1 MKKQTIKVLI
11 VDDSPEDREMYRRFL
26 CEDSIVE
33 FSCFEAASGE
43 EALRLVDAQTP
54 DCILLDN
61 RLPDREGIELLPDLL
76 ARRPGGLV
84 PVVMLSGQGNELTA
98 VQAMQRG
105 AQEYVVKGVLTAQSL
120 RHAVLNAIEKV
131 FLLSTLRTKQEQLA
145 EKNRELERASKFK
158 SEFVAIMSHEIRT
171 PINGVVGMTELLL
184 STSLTSEQ
192 RAYVDTVRSSA
203 ETLVAVLNDI
213 LDFSKVESGKLSLE
227 SIDFDCPNLIRN
239 VLRPLELV
247 AKQKGIAFE
256 IQIAP
261 SIGSLKGD
269 QIRISQII
277 TNLVGNA
284 IKFTKQGWV
293 VARATLPAVSQASQ
307 TLRFEVADTGIG
319 IARDELGKLFT
330 SFSQAN
336 ASTTRK
342 FGGTGLGLAICKQLV
357 ELMGGQ
363 IGVESEAGKGSL
375 FWFQVTLE
383 LGAML
388 ALKSAKLAVV
398 PRSPLAP
405 KVRVLVIED
414 NVINQNIV
422 LKMLTRLGYH
432 GDVVATGKE
441 ALRVLATNL
450 HHLVLMDGQ
459 LPEMDG
465 CQISRAI
472 RAAEPPFPSRI
483 PIIAMTAN
491 AMKGDREKCL
501 EAGMNDY
508 LSKPT
513 TLHDLQGALEKVVAS
528 IPELAQDSAPP
539 PAAERQPAF
548 DAATLLASLYGDHQ
562 VMREIV
568 QLYVS
573 SAPGML
579 AAISQEIERANP
591 VALADAVH
599 KLRGALL
606 ALRAPRAAAAAT
618 AMEELVRK
626 QGLVA
631 GVAKL
636 SDLNNA
642 TRQLASELASFGS
655 TGPLPVPS

>member
-1 MKKQTIKVLI
+1 MKKQSIKVLI
-11 VDDSPEDREMYRRFL
+11 VEDSPEDREMYRRFL
-26 CEDSIVE
+26 CEDSTVE
-33 FSCFEAASGE
+33 FSCLQAASGE
-43 EALRLVDAQTP
+43 EALSIAKAHTP

-61 RLPDREGIELLPDLL
+61 RLPDREGIELLPELL
-76 ARRPGGLV
+76 AQRAGGLL

-105 AQEYVVKGVLTAQSL
+105 AQEYVVKGMLTAQSL

-131 FLLSTLRTKQEQLA
+131 FLLSTLRAKQEQLA
-145 EKNRELERASKFK
+145 EKNQELERASKFK
-158 SEFVAIMSHEIRT
+158 SEFLAMMSHEVRT
-171 PINGVVGMTELLL
+171 PVNGVVGMTDLLL
-184 STSLTSEQ
+184 NTSLTAEQ
-192 RAYVDTVRSSA
+192 REYVDAVRSSA

-213 LDFSKVESGKLSLE
+213 LDFSKIEAGKLSLE

-239 VLRPLELV
+239 VLRPLEQV
-247 AKQKGIAFE
+247 AKQKGIGLE

-269 QIRISQII
+269 PTRISQII

-284 IKFTKQGWV
+284 IKFTQQGRV
-293 VARATLPAVSQASQ
+293 VARATLPAVSPASQ

-319 IARDELGKLFT
+319 IAGDELGKMFRA
-330 SFSQAN
+330 FSQAD

-363 IGVESEAGKGSL
+363 IGVESEVGKGSL

-383 LGAML
+383 LGATL
-388 ALKSAKLAVV
+388 GSTSANSAVV
-398 PRSPLAP
+398 PRSPRAP
-405 KVRVLVIED
+405 EARVLVIED

-422 LKMLTRLGYH
+422 LKMLTRLGYR
-432 GDVVATGKE
+432 GEVVASGKE

-459 LPEMDG
+459 LPGMDG

-472 RAAEPPFPSRI
+472 RAAAPPFPSQI

-491 AMKGDREKCL
+491 AIKGDREKCL

-513 TLHDLQGALEKVVAS
+513 TLQDLQRALERAVTR
-528 IPELAQDSAPP
+528 IPQLAQENG
-539 PAAERQPAF
+539 AAERPPAF
-548 DAATLLASLYGDHQ
+548 DSATLLESLDGDHQ
-562 VMREIV
+562 VMQEIV

-579 AAISQEIERANP
+579 AAISEQIERANP
-591 VALADAVH
+591 AGLADAVH
-599 KLRGALL
+599 RLRGALL

-618 AMEELVRK
+618 EMEELART
-626 QGLVA
+626 QGLIA
-631 GVAKL
+631 AIGKL
-636 SDLNNA
+636 SDLTHA
-642 TRQLASELASFGS
+642 TQQLAEELASFGS
-655 TGPLPVPS
+655 TGPLPGSS

>member
-1 MKKQTIKVLI
+1 MKKQSIKVLI
-11 VDDSPEDREMYRRFL
+11 VEDSPKDREMYRRFL
-26 CEDSIVE
+26 CEDSTVQ
-33 FSCFEAASGE
+33 FCCLEATSGE
-43 EALRLVDAQTP
+43 EALSIAEAQTP

-61 RLPDREGIELLPDLL
+61 RLPDREGIELLPELL
-76 ARRPGGLV
+76 ARRPGGLL

-105 AQEYVVKGVLTAQSL
+105 AQEYVVKGMLTAQSL

-131 FLLSTLRTKQEQLA
+131 FLLSTLRAKQEQLA
-145 EKNRELERASKFK
+145 EKNQELERASKFK
-158 SEFVAIMSHEIRT
+158 SEFLAIMSHEIRT
-171 PINGVVGMTELLL
+171 PVNGVVGMTELLL
-184 STSLTSEQ
+184 NTSLTSEQ
-192 RAYVDTVRSSA
+192 REYVDAVRSSA

-213 LDFSKVESGKLSLE
+213 LDVSKVEAGKLSLE
-227 SIDFDCPNLIRN
+227 SIDFNCPNLIRN
-239 VLRPLELV
+239 VLRPLEHV
-247 AKQKGIAFE
+247 AKQKGIGLE

-269 QIRISQII
+269 PTRISQII

-284 IKFTKQGWV
+284 IKFTQQGKV
-293 VARATLPAVSQASQ
+293 VARATVPAVSPSSQ

-319 IARDELGKLFT
+319 IAREELGKMFRA
-330 SFSQAN
+330 FSQAD

-383 LGAML
+383 LGATL
-388 ALKSAKLAVV
+388 APTSAKSAVV
-398 PRSPLAP
+398 PKSLRAP
-405 KVRVLVIED
+405 EVRVLVIED

-422 LKMLTRLGYH
+422 LRMLARLGYH
-432 GDVVATGKE
+432 GEAVASGKE

-459 LPEMDG
+459 VPGMDE
-465 CQISRAI
+465 CQVSRAI
-472 RAAEPPFPSRI
+472 RAAAPPFPSQI

-513 TLHDLQGALEKVVAS
+513 TLQDLRRALERALTS
-528 IPELAQDSAPP
+528 IPQLAQDNGAPEHP
-539 PAAERQPAF
+539 PAF
-548 DAATLLASLYGDHQ
+548 DAATLLESLDGDHQ
-562 VMREIV
+562 AMQEIV

-579 AAISQEIERANP
+579 AAISEQIERANP
-591 VALADAVH
+591 AGLADAVH
-599 KLRGALL
+599 RLRGALL

-618 AMEELVRK
+618 EMEELART
-626 QGLVA
+626 QGLMA
-631 GVAKL
+631 AIAKL
-636 SDLNNA
+636 SDLTNA
-642 TRQLASELASFGS
+642 TQQLAAELASFGS
-655 TGPLPVPS
+655 SGPLPGPS